1 MIKHFDFFRFYNLL
15 LVIAC
20 DKEDKVIGYFCL
32 RDGNEF
38 CNVYVAP
45 SHRGT
50 GVVHLLV
57 WEAVEI
63 LKSLGF
69 PTIWGL
75 FYTPLAGLYNV
86 FKERFGAVLLEENLP
101 ETRPDGQ
108 YRRVYD
114 ITTITP
120 DKRPRVKGEEV

>member
-1 MIKHFDFFRFYNLL
+1 MLKHFDFFRFYNLL
-15 LVIAC
+15 IVIAC
-20 DKEDKVIGYFCL
+20 DDQDKVVGYFCL

-38 CNVYVAP
+38 CNLYVVP

-57 WEAVEI
+57 WEAIEI

-75 FYTPLAGLYNV
+75 CYEPVRGLYACIS
-86 FKERFGAVLLEENLP
+86 ERFGGIETVEETP
-101 ETRPDGQ
+101 EERPDGQ
-108 YRRVYD
+108 YQLVYD

-120 DKRPRVKGEEV
+120 DRRPKLRR